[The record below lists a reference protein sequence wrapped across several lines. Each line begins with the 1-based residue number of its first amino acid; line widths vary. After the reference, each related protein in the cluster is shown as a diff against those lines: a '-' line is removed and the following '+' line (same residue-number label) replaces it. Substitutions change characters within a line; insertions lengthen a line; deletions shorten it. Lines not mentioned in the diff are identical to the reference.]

1 MPSPVPRP
9 LGVAAAG
16 LVLALGATACAE
28 SEAGSSPSTVLIQ
41 PSSYV
46 TKPVVTTTSTVPGTV
61 AEGRSPVEQQYTV
74 EPGDYPVLIAQRY
87 DVDLDELRNYND
99 WEDDYGDFPGAGGI
113 VKIPPGAKVPIEEP
127 EEAET
132 TERRQTDDTDQTD
145 STTAPAANGPCDPG
159 TYEIEPNDYP
169 ILVAD
174 RFDVTLEA
182 LAQANGW
189 TPPNYQDFPPAGTEI
204 IIPPG
209 SDCPE

>member
-1 MPSPVPRP
+1 MRSPVFRP
-9 LGVAAAG
+9 LGVVAAG
-16 LVLALGATACAE
+16 LTLALGATACAE
-28 SEAGSSPSTVLIQ
+28 SEAGTSASTVAIQ

-74 EPGDYPVLIAQRY
+74 ESGDYPVLIAERY

-99 WEDDYGDFPGAGGI
+99 WEDNFSDFPGAGGV
-113 VKIPPGAKVPIEEP
+113 VKIPPGAKVPTEEP

-132 TERRQTDDTDQTD
+132 TEPRETDDTEQTG
-145 STTAPAANGPCDPG
+145 TTRAPETNGPCDPG

-174 RFDVTLEA
+174 NFDVTLEA

-189 TPPNYQDFPPAGTEI
+189 TPPNFLDFPPAGTEI

-209 SDCPE
+209 SDCPD